1 MRKVIFIED
10 FAGVTKGTEMEC
22 DSQHASY
29 LVTQDKVAKYV
40 EVAEPTE
47 PTEPK
52 ATKAKQTK

>member
-10 FAGVTKGTEMEC
+10 FAGVAKGTEMEC

-40 EVAEPTE
+40 ELAEPTE
-47 PTEPK
+47 PKTAKAKEP
-52 ATKAKQTK
+52 KQTK